1 MLTEDF
7 AGPWNKEKRLWRQ
20 GGGTGQGGEA
30 QPCSQ
35 HWWVSMGQGG
45 GGWVERGDF
54 RAVTRPWRSPQWWI
68 NRDIHWPKPSRWTIM
83 RVSLNVNCGLWVM
96 MTYPCRSISCNK
108 CTAWRRALLMG
119 EAVHIRGQG
128 SPQDSA
134 VPSFQLCSESKA
146 ALKCV
151 LFKRSAF
158 PWYLWE
164 ILLLSFS

>member
-1 MLTEDF
+1 MTEDN

-20 GGGTGQGGEA
+20 GWGQGKVVKHNSA
-30 QPCSQ
+30 PNT
-35 HWWVSMGQGG
+35 
-45 GGWVERGDF
+45 GGWAWGRAGWMGGAGDL

-68 NRDIHWPKPSRWTIM
+68 HRDVHGPKPSRWTIT

-96 MTYPCRSISCNK
+96 MIYPCRSISYNK
-108 CTAWRRALLMG
+108 CTTWWRALLMG
-119 EAVHIRGQG
+119 EAVHLRGQG
-128 SPQDSA
+128 SPQDIS
-134 VPSFQLCSESKA
+134 VPFFQFCSESKA

-158 PWYLWE
+158 PWYLRE